1 MKKLRIDSGN
11 ARCHSFRNPLST
23 RFLFKNMI
31 KISLSVVLC
40 GCGTWSL
47 AQWEECKRCAQ
58 NIWTQDGGVK
68 GGWRKIHNEEIHNLY
83 S

>member
-1 MKKLRIDSGN
+1 
-11 ARCHSFRNPLST
+11 
-23 RFLFKNMI
+23 MI